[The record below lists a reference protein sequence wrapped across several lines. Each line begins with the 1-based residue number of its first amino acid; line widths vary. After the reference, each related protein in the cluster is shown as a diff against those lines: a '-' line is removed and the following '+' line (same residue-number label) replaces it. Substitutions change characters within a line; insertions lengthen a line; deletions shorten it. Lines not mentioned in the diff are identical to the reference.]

1 MENMD
6 PESEDRLGLLSDAL
20 TETVAVFRR
29 LDDAGRA
36 RLIETLSTLFGIK
49 SAPPKSSGP
58 TTASFSE
65 PTDRFSKEQSLSPKE
80 FLMKKQPRSDVER
93 VACLGYYLGH
103 YRDQPHFKTLD
114 ISKLNTEAAQSK
126 LSNAASAVNN
136 ATTYGY
142 LAPATKGTKQLSG
155 GGEMFV
161 EALPDRD
168 AANAALARARPKKGS
183 KRSRKSKK
191 VA

>member
-1 MENMD
+1 MD

-36 RLIETLSTLFGIK
+36 RLIETLSTLFSIK

-183 KRSRKSKK
+183 KRSR
-191 VA
+191 